1 MKIVQKII
9 QSCLFLFLGLA
20 SLQALAQTQSTNS
33 QSIEEIVSPVK
44 NALFKTND
52 TSDIVIK
59 LRNQGPNDLFSTD
72 RVKINLSINVEGQ
85 GTILT
90 VDTILPFGKYLRK
103 DDFVNFTILENYKFT
118 LDDRYNICAS
128 AGGTDIHPINSNKF
142 NSACTPFSVGLNEL
156 EIKVSNVYYSNGK
169 LFFNLNNIPD
179 ARLEIYDMTGKIVLN
194 RRIQARDNY
203 IDFNPKSKGFY
214 FLKVINNRYSANA
227 VAKIAVN

>member
-20 SLQALAQTQSTNS
+20 SLQALAQTKSTNS

-90 VDTILPFGKYLRK
+90 VDTILPFGKYLRQ

-128 AGGTDIHPINSNKF
+128 AGG
-142 NSACTPFSVGLNEL
+142 
-156 EIKVSNVYYSNGK
+156 
-169 LFFNLNNIPD
+169 
-179 ARLEIYDMTGKIVLN
+179 
-194 RRIQARDNY
+194 RRN
-203 IDFNPKSKGFY
+203 
-214 FLKVINNRYSANA
+214 
-227 VAKIAVN
+227 